1 MNFIDIIIIIPIVWF
16 AYKGLSKGFVNEI
29 AQLFALI
36 GGIFIAANFSHFVGE
51 KISCWLSIN
60 EKYINVVAFIIT
72 FAGVILLVVI
82 VRKSIEKI
90 IKASSL
96 NFINKIGGLIF
107 GALKAAF
114 LLSCLFYV
122 INRVDD
128 RAVILKAETRNDSL
142 FYYPVSALAPIIAPK
157 LKVSTFI
164 GKEESCEKKDDEEN
178 IEKAEEGSLF

>member
-1 MNFIDIIIIIPIVWF
+1 MNFIDIIIIIPVVWF

-51 KISCWLSIN
+51 KISCWLSIS
-60 EKYINVVAFIIT
+60 EKYINVVAFVLC
-72 FAGVILLVVI
+72 FAGVVFLVVL
-82 VRKSIEKI
+82 VRKSIEKL

-96 NFINKIGGLIF
+96 NFINKIGGLVF

-128 RAVILKAETRNDSL
+128 RAVILKAESRNDSL
-142 FYYPVSALAPIIAPK
+142 FYHPVSALAPIVAPK
-157 LKVSTFI
+157 LKVSNFI
-164 GKEESCEKKDDEEN
+164 GKKDSCDNNVPDEMIEKKED
-178 IEKAEEGSLF
+178 